1 MASNCARR
9 KRMQKEGIWIFDPL
23 LLLKPRDI
31 VKKIMKNQPANQRKT
46 NTSLPL
52 EGGGNRVGVK
62 ELRAGVRA
70 LRKVFRDSEIFRNI
84 EGI

>member
-1 MASNCARR
+1 
-9 KRMQKEGIWIFDPL
+9 
-23 LLLKPRDI
+23 
-31 VKKIMKNQPANQRKT
+31 MKNQPANQRKT

-70 LRKVFRDSEIFRNI
+70 LRKVSRDSEIFRNI
-84 EGI
+84 EDI